1 MNLNPEHL
9 HHAYLCLGT
18 ISDWQQKLR
27 SFFDIS
33 VSGMTWIDYG
43 YEKLGIDEVRELR
56 EVLSERTPGKF
67 FVVSAERFTTEAQQ
81 AFLKILEEP
90 APNTHIFL
98 IVPPQTF
105 ILETI
110 FSRVVTLRSDD
121 SSTNVQLLPI
131 KTFLFDSPSKRLDA
145 IELLVKGRGKDESL
159 QAYEVHQF
167 LDQLEAALYAV
178 FHKKPNAQFS
188 EYFEAIRDARGWAS
202 QTSFPMK
209 NVIEYV
215 AMVLPEFG
223 KK

>member
-1 MNLNPEHL
+1 
-9 HHAYLCLGT
+9 
-18 ISDWQQKLR
+18 
-27 SFFDIS
+27 
-33 VSGMTWIDYG
+33 
-43 YEKLGIDEVRELR
+43 
-56 EVLSERTPGKF
+56 
-67 FVVSAERFTTEAQQ
+67 VVSPERFTTEAQQ

>member
-1 MNLNPEHL
+1 MNLNPDHL
-9 HHAYLCLGT
+9 HHAYLCLGNIT
-18 ISDWQQKLR
+18 EWYQKLH
-27 SFFDIS
+27 SFFGES
-33 VSGMTWIDYG
+33 VSGMIWIN
-43 YEKLGIDEVRELR
+43 YEYQKLGIDEVRELYD
-56 EVLSERTPGKF
+56 ELSQKTNGKF
-67 FVVSAERFTTEAQQ
+67 LVITAERFTIEAQQ
-81 AFLKILEEP
+81 AFLKLMEEP

-98 IVPPQTF
+98 IVPPQVY

-121 SSTNVQLLPI
+121 SASNTQLFTI

-145 IELLVKGRGKDESL
+145 IESLVKGRDKDESL

-167 LDQLEAALYAV
+167 LDQLESALYAV